1 MAWSNPTRA
10 QVRAAGTWLLID
22 LDATAALG
30 TGFVGLKHSTAYD
43 PPELLYREAPNAAA
57 ETHRVLADGSGL
69 HFLADGTILHSPP
82 ARATGGTTTAVKVS
96 GGAGFRVRAVDD
108 GGKALDPRAAGVME
122 GLRASVSFDMWSFG
136 CLLYEMLMRMP
147 VWMCDTDS
155 NLGKPEEYAQLGE
168 WSEAAAK
175 ALVQRV
181 PDRWA
186 QALLLR
192 LLSPDPQQRPHSMAE
207 VLGHQFFSRS
217 EEYEAPE
224 LGEGLNS
231 HAFLSHFQG
240 NAGTDS
246 RRWLLGVPCS

>member
-1 MAWSNPTRA
+1 M
-10 QVRAAGTWLLID
+10 
-22 LDATAALG
+22 
-30 TGFVGLKHSTAYD
+30 
-43 PPELLYREAPNAAA
+43 
-57 ETHRVLADGSGL
+57 
-69 HFLADGTILHSPP
+69 
-82 ARATGGTTTAVKVS
+82 S

-122 GLRASVSFDMWSFG
+122 GLRASVAFDMWSFG

-192 LLSPDPQQRPHSMAE
+192 LLAPDPSQRPASVAA
-207 VLGHQFFSRS
+207 VLRHPFFTKDAVFRS
-217 EEYEAPE
+217 NP
-224 LGEGLNS
+224 LPVGLKN
-231 HAFLSHFQG
+231 HCFVSHFQ
-240 NAGTDS
+240 AGGPS
-246 RRWLLGVPCS
+246 L